1 MNIGLAFRVYPKQ
14 YRKREKEKTV
24 SLDVAGKFRYPSP
37 DLAWL
42 SQRVEEVLE
51 PALPIVDAHH
61 HLWEEGGSPY
71 LLAEM
76 RADVDDGH
84 RIDATVFVQAHYGY
98 RTGGPAHL
106 APVGETEKVAAI
118 SRAARDAGCA
128 TRIAQAI
135 VAYAD
140 LMSGPLLAETLDAHG
155 AAAEGALRGIR
166 HSVSRDENFPDGIVL
181 RPAPAGLL
189 GDPAYRAGLAEL
201 GRRGLAYDAMLYH
214 SQISELVDAAKAVPG
229 TSIILDHLGCILGV
243 GPYEGQEKALFANWR
258 EDMRRLADCPNVAV
272 KIGGFGMII
281 CGARWHERAL
291 PPSSEELADA
301 WRPYVET
308 CTELFGAERCMFESN
323 FPVDKAMY
331 SYRTLWNAFKRIT
344 QGWPEADRAM
354 LFSETARGL
363 YRLDQELPESVRP
376 ISEAA
381 DA

>member
-1 MNIGLAFRVYPKQ
+1 MG
-14 YRKREKEKTV
+14 
-24 SLDVAGKFRYPSP
+24 LDVSGKFRYPSP
-37 DLAWL
+37 DLGWL
-42 SQRVEEVLE
+42 SQRVEDVLD
-51 PALPIVDAHH
+51 PDIPIVDAHH

-71 LLAEM
+71 LLAEIC
-76 RADVDDGH
+76 ADVDDGH
-84 RIDATVFVQAHYGY
+84 RVDATVFVQAHYGY
-98 RTGGPAHL
+98 RTDGPAHL
-106 APVGETEKVAAI
+106 APVGETERVVAIA
-118 SRAARDAGCA
+118 RAAREGGCA
-128 TRIAQAI
+128 TRIAKAI

-140 LMSGPLLAETLDAHG
+140 LMSGPLLAETLDAHSI
-155 AAAEGALRGIR
+155 AAAGALRGIR

-189 GDPAYRAGLAEL
+189 ADPAYRSGLAEL
-201 GRRGLAYDAMLYH
+201 GRRRLVYDAMLYH
-214 SQISELVDAAKAVPG
+214 SQISELVAAAHAVPG
-229 TSIILDHLGCILGV
+229 TAIVLDHLGCILGI
-243 GPYEGQEKALFANWR
+243 GPYEGREKELFASWR

-291 PPSSEELADA
+291 PPSSAELADA

-344 QGWPEADRAM
+344 HGWPEADRSM
-354 LFSETARGL
+354 LFAGTARRV
-363 YRLDQELPESVRP
+363 YRLDGEPQSSVRP
-376 ISEAA
+376 VTEAA